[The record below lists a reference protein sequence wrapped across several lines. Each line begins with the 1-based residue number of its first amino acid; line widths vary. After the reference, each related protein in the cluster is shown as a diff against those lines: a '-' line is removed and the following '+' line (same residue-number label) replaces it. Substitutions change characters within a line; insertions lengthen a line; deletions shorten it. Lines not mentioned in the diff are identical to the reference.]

1 MPPAARL
8 STRSGRTRRRPSP
21 VGSVNHIAIVVE
33 RTADALAFYEDGLG
47 LRVIDSE
54 ILADQHVRLTQ
65 LDMGTCELQ
74 LVEPLDGHPDR
85 AAMLA
90 AGERLHHVC
99 FDVDDMRTSVSLLRR
114 RGVIA
119 RDATPRGGPRGR
131 LAVFM
136 EPTTT
141 RGVLFELTAGGT
153 DADMGPDAG

>member
-65 LDMGTCELQ
+65 LDMGTCSSSSWS
-74 LVEPLDGHPDR
+74 PRRHPDR